1 MRVAIVFVLLAG
13 LDSTISNLLL
23 KQSRMAVAPGI
34 RRYEKFCSLY
44 FIGAIVFYLIN
55 LTLFTMALDG
65 IPASVGY
72 PILAASGFAML
83 AILAAIL
90 LGERFGRRQ
99 VIGLLLVVTA
109 ISVLAQGK

>member
-13 LDSTISNLLL
+13 LRSTISNLLL
-23 KQSRMAVAPGI
+23 KQSRVAVASGM

-44 FIGAIVFYLIN
+44 FTAAIVFYLIN
-55 LTLFTMALDG
+55 LALFTMALDD

-83 AILAAIL
+83 AIAAAIFF
-90 LGERFGRRQ
+90 GERFGRWQ
-99 VIGLLLVVTA
+99 VIGLLLVVTG
-109 ISVLAQGK
+109 ISVLAQGN